1 MHVCIHRRGAI
12 HLDGR
17 GGGLGVGVEAVAR
30 RSSSHA
36 QPRAAVQQQRCT
48 PQARRARARAASAGA
63 SLALPAHLLRVAM
76 AISCEVLTYLLTYL
90 LRVAMAISCEVL
102 TYLLTYLLRVAMAIS
117 CEVGVPS
124 SRSWAS
130 DGIPPAFAIASQVA
144 ASTERCHSALAA
156 RSRAIR
162 LPFATRPMSG
172 GRPPAVTIALRRPA
186 VASCEQSSTPRDSRR
201 GAVRARARGGLPKP
215 SQDSPSHPRVSPPP
229 PKTLLFPPFRDRPV
243 QRHCTPMR
251 ANGASP
257 LQAQR

>member
-63 SLALPAHLLRVAM
+63 SLALPAH
-76 AISCEVLTYLLTYL
+76 
-90 LRVAMAISCEVL
+90 
-102 TYLLTYLLRVAMAIS
+102 LLRVAMAIS